1 MGVTERDEEG
11 AYARLLAA
19 QLAQHDARVGVA
31 ASSREWLLPGSWHLL
46 SAQRSAANGART
58 IAQAREMEAGSSWVG
73 VASARCPP
81 VHPLSHTAVHATR
94 KLQQPESTLQQPDKL
109 AFWAYKGGKAD
120 GMPLDAC
127 SHLAH

>member
-1 MGVTERDEEG
+1 MVTERVRR
-11 AYARLLAA
+11 APSRACLL
-19 QLAQHDARVGVA
+19 LSLLFMMLELVLPRP
-31 ASSREWLLPGSWHLL
+31 REMLLPGSWHLL